1 MAKVESIFAG
11 CNKNLGIFDYNA
23 NLKIVAYGSSNTVS
37 ISTSIFHS
45 RGYDPTA
52 QVYITLKNHTEEIT
66 AIKWIQSTNFLL
78 SGSQD
83 GVVNVWMFS
92 QKENG
97 ILDIQFIQGL
107 KPTQG
112 AISCIGLVSND
123 ANCLKFAVGDSNGKI
138 YIYSLDSKVNKFEEI
153 ANFELPYGF
162 YAMALNMIKLSDA
175 EYIILSGG
183 SKPVINVISLDMCTM
198 KMTLKASLP
207 GHDDWVRS
215 IAIRQLATTMET
227 VEGVTYPK
235 STYIFASASLDRI
248 IRLWK
253 LTIEAS
259 SNPVYVETNK
269 LKLLTSKEYRFETA
283 TNRCCIFLDA
293 ILMGHDDWVSEVTWK
308 PRKNEG
314 QKEFE
319 NENDLMLLSSSA
331 DSSIMMWK
339 SDPISGVWFPEVR
352 LGEMAIKGAS
362 TATGSSGG
370 FYCSKWI
377 FDEDTNTEI
386 VLSNGKTG
394 SFRCWEKDL
403 VKDKVYNSRTTF
415 VGAARAIT
423 DISWAAS
430 GEYFLA
436 TSLDQSTRLYAKW
449 SRDGEKWFEF
459 GRPQIH
465 GFDMITVKSING
477 TRFVSAG
484 DEKVIR
490 VFDMPKSIAGM
501 LGNVCGLT
509 EFQKGEIDENLP
521 ESASLP
527 VLGLS
532 NKATLDG
539 DVIGGNNGD
548 EGGEAGGSVGNDI
561 SNSIMSELNEPP
573 VEDIL
578 QRHTLWPELEKLYG
592 HGFEITTLDVSRDGK
607 IIASACRSNVAKH
620 AVIRNFDTGNWLEY
634 EDTLKGHDLT
644 ITRLRFSLAGEQE
657 YLLSVSRDRK
667 FTLWR
672 RGVNE
677 KFELVKLMEKA
688 HSRIIWDCA
697 WVNYED
703 VVAFVTC
710 SRDKEVRLWVKEAG
724 DSCDVV
730 CKASVK
736 FSSAVTAID
745 SIKVNDEGRS
755 VFKLVIGLDNG
766 EVYVYR
772 VDVEKFEF
780 EELEKIEQTLLP
792 GGGISRVSIS
802 PVVVAQC
809 SAKIVVAVGS
819 RDNSLR
825 VLQV

>member
-11 CNKNLGIFDYNA
+11 CNKNLCIFDYNA
-23 NLKIVAYGSSNTVS
+23 DLKIVAYGSSNTVS
-37 ISTSIFHS
+37 ISTSILNS
-45 RGYDPTA
+45 QGYDPTA
-52 QVYITLKNHTEEIT
+52 QVYTTLKNHTEEIT
-66 AIKWIQSTNFLL
+66 AIKWIQSTNLLL

-83 GVVNVWMFS
+83 GLVNVWKFNH
-92 QKENG
+92 KDNG
-97 ILDIQFIQGL
+97 LLDIQFMQGL

-123 ANCLKFAVGDSNGKI
+123 ANSLKFAIGDSNGKL
-138 YIYSLDSKVNKFEEI
+138 YIYSFDSKVGKFEEI
-153 ANFELPYGF
+153 AKFELPYGF
-162 YAMALNMIKLSDA
+162 YAMALNIIKLSDA
-175 EYIILSGG
+175 EYLILSGG
-183 SKPVINVISLDMCTM
+183 SKPVINVISLDMRNM
-198 KMTLKASLP
+198 QMTLKASLP

-215 IAIRQLATTMET
+215 IAIRQLANTMET

-235 STYIFASASLDRI
+235 TTYIFASASLDRI

-253 LTIEAS
+253 LTVEAS

-269 LKLLTSKEYRFETA
+269 LKLLTSKEYKFETE
-283 TNRCCIFLDA
+283 TNRCSIFLDA
-293 ILMGHDDWVSEVTWK
+293 ILMGHDDWVSEVSWK
-308 PRKNEG
+308 PRQIRG
-314 QKEFE
+314 QEKFE

-339 SDPISGVWFPEVR
+339 SDLVSGVWFPEVR

-377 FDEDTNTEI
+377 FDEETNTEI

-394 SFRCWEKDL
+394 SFRCWEKDP

-415 VGAARAIT
+415 VGPARAIT
-423 DISWAAS
+423 DISWATS

-490 VFDMPKSIAGM
+490 VFDMPRSIAGM
-501 LGNVCGLT
+501 LGRVCGLGD
-509 EFQKGEIDENLP
+509 FQLEELDKNLP

-532 NKATLDG
+532 NKATLDNDVSGGKSGGGG
-539 DVIGGNNGD
+539 D
-548 EGGEAGGSVGNDI
+548 EAGGSADNDI
-561 SNSIMSELNEPP
+561 SNSIMRELSEPP

-578 QRHTLWPELEKLYG
+578 QRHTLWPEVEKLYG

-620 AVIRNFDTGNWLEY
+620 AVIRNFDTGTWLEC
-634 EDTLKGHDLT
+634 EETLKGHDLT

-667 FTLWR
+667 FTLWIR
-672 RGVNE
+672 EENE
-677 KFELVKLMEKA
+677 KFKLVKLMEKA

-710 SRDKEVRLWVKEAG
+710 SRDKEVRLWVKEADENG
-724 DSCDVV
+724 DVV
-730 CKASVK
+730 CKANVK

-745 SIKVNDEGRS
+745 SIKINDKGRS
-755 VFKLVIGLDNG
+755 VFKLVIGLDSG
-766 EVYVYR
+766 EVYVYK

-780 EELEKIEQTLLP
+780 EELEKIEKTLLP
-792 GGGISRVSIS
+792 GGSISRVSIN
-802 PVVVAQC
+802 PVVVAPG
-809 SAKIVVAVGS
+809 SDKIVAAVGS
-819 RDNSLR
+819 TDNSLR